1 MKYDPEKDEWVDA
14 DLPFQM
20 EIDDSYVD
28 PDTGEHKV
36 NVNISL
42 KNPIDDT
49 WENNGK
55 DDIHYDFPLKPMV
68 VPSDEYDLVFEYTQ
82 IWVYTGNPIEPE
94 VTVYLRNLKTNE
106 KTILD
111 PKNYTIGYNNN
122 VNVTTEDSLAEI
134 LFSSKEGSN
143 YFFEDTTQYFKITAS
158 KPDILELKE
167 DALIQFISAKFEL
180 GSAIIVED
188 GSIEHL
194 EAGEKDIYLGHLHQ
208 ETRITDILSQFKNNP
223 ERLIVTNHLGEEIIK
238 EDYSQTNFGSGF
250 TISLIDDDGQV
261 IDSIQGIL
269 FGDLNSDGSIADQ
282 DLSLAQNYIKK
293 PVDFGELDPFYYF
306 TGVTIRSRGEFNDA
320 TIGDLQKYIKEI
332 AVNPDADFNS
342 FDGKYSNSSTDTPT
356 PEVDVSAILED
367 KERYN
372 L

>member
-1 MKYDPEKDEWVDA
+1 
-14 DLPFQM
+14 
-20 EIDDSYVD
+20 
-28 PDTGEHKV
+28 
-36 NVNISL
+36 
-42 KNPIDDT
+42 
-49 WENNGK
+49 
-55 DDIHYDFPLKPMV
+55 MV

-134 LFSSKEGSN
+134 LFSSKDGSN

-167 DALIQFISAKFEL
+167 DALIQFISAKYEL
-180 GSAIIVED
+180 EAIIVED
-188 GSIEHL
+188 GSVEHL

-208 ETRITDILSQFKNNP
+208 ETYIPDILSQFKNNP
-223 ERLIVTNHLGEEIIK
+223 DRLIVLK
-238 EDYSQTNFGSGF
+238 EDGQILPEELYNETYFGSGY
-250 TISLIDDDGQV
+250 SVCLVDENDQV

-269 FGDLNSDGSIADQ
+269 YGDLNSDGVINDG
-282 DLSLAQNYIKK
+282 DLQSVIQYVENPI
-293 PVDFGELDPFYYF
+293 DFGNLDPYYYF
-306 TGVTIRSRGEFNDA
+306 TGVTNRAAKQFNDNSIVSLQNFIEYAA
-320 TIGDLQKYIKEI
+320 TDS
-332 AVNPDADFNS
+332 NFDFNS
-342 FDGKYSNSSTDTPT
+342 FDGKYSNSGTDTST